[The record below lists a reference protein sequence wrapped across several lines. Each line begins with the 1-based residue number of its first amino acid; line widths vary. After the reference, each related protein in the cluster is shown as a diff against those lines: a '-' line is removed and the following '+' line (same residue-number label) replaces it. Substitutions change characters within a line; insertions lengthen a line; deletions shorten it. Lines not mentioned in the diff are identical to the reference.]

1 MKAAAA
7 LESLLKRDRAI
18 VIAGLAG
25 LVILAWAWL
34 FVEAAGMAGMA
45 DAMLAAGPKPWTPA
59 EFALTFLMWSVMMVA
74 MMTPSAAPM
83 ILLFGLVARK
93 QREQGNPAA
102 STGVFTAGYL
112 IVWSAFS
119 LAATSLQWG
128 LEQAALL
135 SPMMAGASPLLGGA
149 LLAGAGVYQFT
160 PLKQACLAHCR
171 SPLHFLAHGWRP
183 GAGGA
188 IRMGIE
194 HGAFCV
200 GCCWVLMALLFVGGV
215 MNLLWVAAIA
225 GFVLIEKL
233 APFGVATGRIAGAL
247 LILAGAVVALAG

>member
-1 MKAAAA
+1 MNANRP
-7 LESLLKRDRAI
+7 LESLLKRDRA
-18 VIAGLAG
+18 VTIAGLAG
-25 LVILAWAWL
+25 LAVLAWAWL
-34 FVEAAGMAGMA
+34 LVEAAGMAGMA
-45 DAMLAAGPKPWTPA
+45 DAMMAAGPKPWTAA
-59 EFALTFLMWSVMMVA
+59 EFALTFMMWSVMMVA

-83 ILLFGLVARK
+83 ILLYALVARR
-93 QREQGNPAA
+93 QREQGGAAA

-112 IVWSAFS
+112 AVWSAFS
-119 LAATSLQWG
+119 LAATGLQWG

-135 SPMMAGASPLLGGA
+135 SPAMAGISPLLGGA

-171 SPLHFLAHGWRP
+171 SPIQFLAHGWRP

-188 IRMGIE
+188 IRMGIR

-233 APFGVATGRIAGAL
+233 APFGVATGRITGAL
-247 LILAGAVVALAG
+247 LILAGAAVALAG